1 MEAAQTRTWRDVSDR
16 RLRDDAL
23 PPQLQRSF
31 TGERASKIDV
41 PSLWRHIQED
51 LKLSLLPKVHQPGV
65 EQWPWG
71 LVEEWILSLTF
82 TELIPACTV
91 YVHLY
96 KYTCVYNKKLFII
109 TCVASLWPVCPPP
122 PFSLRPS
129 SLDRLYVFP
138 ARCLR
143 DCSGGT
149 RCLLLIVKSAWR
161 HIWKWFSTVEIK
173 VDWLIVDICRISKC
187 SQFNSAIRWKL
198 PGSPVGG

>member
-1 MEAAQTRTWRDVSDR
+1 MTAANHWQTSQRSTWPSKCVSPGWMEAAQTRTWWDVSDR

-109 TCVASLWPVCPPP
+109 TCVASLWPVCHSVP
-122 PFSLRPS
+122 PS
-129 SLDRLYVFP
+129 SLFVPPVWICSTFFLPAVFRIALEEP
-138 ARCLR
+138 
-143 DCSGGT
+143 D
-149 RCLLLIVKSAWR
+149 VF
-161 HIWKWFSTVEIK
+161 FSLCK
-173 VDWLIVDICRISKC
+173 V
-187 SQFNSAIRWKL
+187 
-198 PGSPVGG
+198 PGDTFGSDLAL